1 MADNAFVRY
10 TIRDHSDEYST
21 VSFPIGEV
29 TEINWVAIDAAAAIL
44 QAAVAAATTGNI
56 ATRSML
62 AYSKHVDDTRPA
74 NPYAQREIGL
84 RLFYLDTVNGKKYHL
99 TIPCPD
105 LLVMGQGGTDEI
117 DLTGSLADPIVAAMQ
132 VIMQSVDGNPVQV
145 YRGVIVGR
153 RN

>member
-1 MADNAFVRY
+1 MPSSVTFQ
-10 TIRDHSDEYST
+10 IRDHSDEYSGVT
-21 VSFPIGEV
+21 FPIPPVDE
-29 TEINWVAIDAAAAIL
+29 TNWAAVDAQIATL

-56 ATRSML
+56 ARRSL
-62 AYSKHVDDTRPA
+62 NAYNVHVDDTRPA

-99 TIPCPD
+99 TIPAPD
-105 LLVMGQGGTDEI
+105 LIVMGQGGTDEI

-132 VIMQSVDGNPVQV
+132 ALMESPDGNPVQV
-145 YRGVIVGR
+145 YRGLVVGR

>member
-1 MADNAFVRY
+1 MSENAHIRF

-21 VSFPIGEV
+21 VSFPIGTV
-29 TEINWVAIDAAAAIL
+29 SEINWIAIETAADLL
-44 QAAVAAATTGNI
+44 QTALAAATTGKI
-56 ATRSML
+56 AKRSML
-62 AYSKHVDDTRPA
+62 AYSRHIDDTRPV

-99 TIPCPD
+99 TIPAPD
-105 LLVMGQGGTDEI
+105 LVVMGQGGTDEI

-132 VIMQSVDGNPVQV
+132 GLMQSVDGNPVQV
-145 YRGVIVGR
+145 YRGLIVGR

>member
-1 MADNAFVRY
+1 MASNVTF
-10 TIRDHSDEYST
+10 TIRDHSDEYSG
-21 VSFPIGEV
+21 VSFPIPPVDE
-29 TEINWVAIDAAAAIL
+29 TNWVLTNTRILAL

-56 ATRSML
+56 ARRSL
-62 AYSKHVDDTRPA
+62 NAYNVHVDDVRPA

-84 RLFYLDTVNGKKYHL
+84 RLFYLDTVNGKKYHV
-99 TIPCPD
+99 TIPAPD
-105 LLVMGQGGTDEI
+105 LIVMGQGGTDEI

-132 VIMQSVDGNPVQV
+132 ALMETPDGNPVQV

>member
-1 MADNAFVRY
+1 MASSVTFTV
-10 TIRDHSDEYST
+10 RDHSDEYSGVT
-21 VSFPIGEV
+21 FPIPPIDES
-29 TEINWVAIDAAAAIL
+29 NWVAVDTQIAAL

-56 ATRSML
+56 ARRSL
-62 AYSKHVDDTRPA
+62 NAYNVHVDDTRPA

-99 TIPCPD
+99 TIHVPD
-105 LLVMGQGGTDEI
+105 LIVMSQGGTDEI

-132 VIMQSVDGNPVQV
+132 ALMETPDGNPVQV
-145 YRGVIVGR
+145 YRGLIVGR